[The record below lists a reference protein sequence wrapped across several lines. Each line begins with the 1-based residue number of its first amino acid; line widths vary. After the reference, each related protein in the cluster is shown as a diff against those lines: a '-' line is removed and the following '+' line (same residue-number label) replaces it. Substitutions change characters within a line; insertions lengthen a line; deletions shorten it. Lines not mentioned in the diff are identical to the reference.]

1 MRSRRFDISLLL
13 RLRCNSATK
22 STATLHLNCVA
33 DQVAWLEALGDYLP
47 RKPTVVI
54 TKDPEYGGNFV
65 DVEFHD
71 LSAPGPA
78 AILLHGTTGADMH
91 CSSIDEHERNVLKG
105 LRQGHLLIGI
115 NGKDVAPDSMEDCL
129 KKLTTIQRPL
139 LMKFYEPADIEA
151 IFTTDAETG
160 LYFKGS
166 SGRNFSIDTIEPD
179 SEAQE
184 CGELRPGLLL
194 KTFNGKDVSML
205 SAEQLSSMTKTPERP
220 LTMVFVAHAY
230 LDIWKKTSECEV
242 VVDDDPYSAKEG
254 GEDAE
259 PEPEV
264 ATETVP
270 AELGHMLWDGTDVDF
285 RVAEFGASS
294 YEPLDKKAARDAGVP
309 TTEMYETAVVNADPP
324 CAECDLEN
332 DDECAGK
339 WVLVR
344 KGECSYAEK
353 AINCQSAGA
362 IGVIIVNDQDK
373 LAIPKDGKGEAG
385 EVNIPVIM
393 VALGRVD
400 MEPPE
405 KACVCF
411 ERGTSPMTLKG
422 QMLSIKFGKM
432 DMEVRFRYQDKF
444 EEMQKMKM
452 TRYVDCRR

>member
-166 SGRNFSIDTIEPD
+166 SGRNFSIDTIESD
-179 SEAQE
+179 SGRRSVVNCAW
-184 CGELRPGLLL
+184 
-194 KTFNGKDVSML
+194 S
-205 SAEQLSSMTKTPERP
+205 SAENLQRERC
-220 LTMVFVAHAY
+220 FHAFGRAAVKHDQNARAAADNGVRCTC
-230 LDIWKKTSECEV
+230 L
-242 VVDDDPYSAKEG
+242 
-254 GEDAE
+254 
-259 PEPEV
+259 
-264 ATETVP
+264 
-270 AELGHMLWDGTDVDF
+270 LGHL
-285 RVAEFGASS
+285 E
-294 YEPLDKKAARDAGVP
+294 E
-309 TTEMYETAVVNADPP
+309 
-324 CAECDLEN
+324 DL
-332 DDECAGK
+332 
-339 WVLVR
+339 
-344 KGECSYAEK
+344 
-353 AINCQSAGA
+353 
-362 IGVIIVNDQDK
+362 
-373 LAIPKDGKGEAG
+373 
-385 EVNIPVIM
+385 
-393 VALGRVD
+393 
-400 MEPPE
+400 
-405 KACVCF
+405 
-411 ERGTSPMTLKG
+411 
-422 QMLSIKFGKM
+422 
-432 DMEVRFRYQDKF
+432 
-444 EEMQKMKM
+444 
-452 TRYVDCRR
+452 